1 MSKENENINLFVIEE
16 DYRRRKTNQNCNDYC
31 SGKAVAPILTESVIE
46 KFEEMH
52 LDFES
57 AKDSEQTESPQFAE
71 SSDYPDSQDLLES
84 FQKVNAEE
92 LKLLEIKQ
100 NLLKTQKDLQN
111 SLVNEIDKKKK
122 TIANLTIE
130 ISILQKTCGQLSR
143 ALGIPHS
150 ESLT

>member
-1 MSKENENINLFVIEE
+1 MRDVSKKNTTQETAEITSIINNEEFDLSEKEIE
-16 DYRRRKTNQNCNDYC
+16 DTQRF
-31 SGKAVAPILTESVIE
+31 A
-46 KFEEMH
+46 
-52 LDFES
+52 
-57 AKDSEQTESPQFAE
+57 DST
-71 SSDYPDSQDLLES
+71 DDTDSLDLLES